1 MTHSLSTVNR
11 EHVVQDGQTSPG
23 AKVADQ
29 QSPEDADFALE
40 IATISA
46 RIVSGDPFVERR
58 STFQAHLCPVNS
70 KREVDLVKYVL
81 MQINKIRNASHNMM
95 AYRIWH
101 QDSQT
106 ILQVLFLT
114 PYSKPSLG

>member
-1 MTHSLSTVNR
+1 MQASPSAEVA
-11 EHVVQDGQTSPG
+11 GQPS
-23 AKVADQ
+23 AA
-29 QSPEDADFALE
+29 FALE

-58 STFQAHLCPVNS
+58 STFQAHLCPVS
-70 KREVDLVKYVL
+70 SRKEVDLVKHVL

-101 QDSQT
+101 PDSQT
-106 ILQVLFLT
+106 ILQVLFPP
-114 PYSKPSLG
+114 PYSEPSLVSKSQVLVAM